1 MITRIFQVREVVDP
15 QTGRTRLVRGTGE
28 IIERLVSRD
37 EHSRLN
43 KSATLGD
50 GSGYAQDIIRA
61 AMKERESKLTI

>member
-1 MITRIFQVREVVDP
+1 MTQQQYLELQKQVKEVFDP

-50 GSGYAQDIIRA
+50 GSGYAQDIMKA
-61 AMKERESKLTI
+61 AMRK

>member
-1 MITRIFQVREVVDP
+1 MTQQQYLALQSQVREVVDP

-50 GSGYAQDIIRA
+50 GSGYAQDIMA
-61 AMKERESKLTI
+61 AVKRGRK

>member
-1 MITRIFQVREVVDP
+1 MTQQQYLELQSKVREVVDP

-28 IIERLVSRD
+28 IIEHIVSRD

-50 GSGYAQDIIRA
+50 GSGYAHDIMRA
-61 AMKERESKLTI
+61 AMRRK